1 MKMNV
6 CDIMKKD
13 VVTIKKD
20 APVSAAMKLMIK
32 HDIGSLLVKEGGEY
46 GIITRKDIVNKVIA
60 YEGDLTKVKVVEVF
74 TEPILTVSPDISVKE
89 VARLMA
95 KSNVR
100 RFPVVDK
107 GELVG
112 IISNSDVLKS
122 FIK

>member
-1 MKMNV
+1 MNV